1 MLQLRRPSA
10 AQAAAAFCPSPG
22 RGCRRSSVSAP
33 SNSLRGE
40 LVDSASPK
48 STQTSTPICM
58 SASGQDVRLHAHAK
72 DGVKGCASGGLFNGW
87 LAESAVSILLC
98 FNRHLGFK
106 SVVIKIIPFAAD
118 VHPCTILA
126 TPCIHAR
133 RMSSHAPFYC
143 GRTSCAEAKNF
154 YLFQLLFVYINRKW
168 YERDYSI

>member
-1 MLQLRRPSA
+1 VTR
-10 AQAAAAFCPSPG
+10 
-22 RGCRRSSVSAP
+22 SVSCNIARR
-33 SNSLRGE
+33 RGLLALSKQE
-40 LVDSASPK
+40 VCLPPPTGSRNNGGLLLALLL
-48 STQTSTPICM
+48 TSTPQAPEGYGRNSPGPLRGTPAQTDARYVCPPI
-58 SASGQDVRLHAHAK
+58 
-72 DGVKGCASGGLFNGW
+72 GGRFNGW